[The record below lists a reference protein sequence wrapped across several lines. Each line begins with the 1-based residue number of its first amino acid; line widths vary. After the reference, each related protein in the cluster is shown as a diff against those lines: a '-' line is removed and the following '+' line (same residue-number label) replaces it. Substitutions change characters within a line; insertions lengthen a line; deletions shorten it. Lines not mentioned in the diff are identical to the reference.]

1 MKLRLSFILLLYVG
15 LAFSQSKKEQ
25 IEQLTLRVDSL
36 NSVLRAERNSNAQK
50 ITSLENTITQL
61 NAKIVD
67 YTAQITSLN
76 AQVSNL
82 TADVQTNKAATA
94 SKQQELQAL
103 QAQLKVKQDSIT
115 LVNAELLKL
124 KPPVKPVVVTAST
137 PTSSGPYKTV
147 TIGAQVWMVANLNVS
162 TFRNGDLIPQA
173 TSDAEWKAAGKNK
186 QPAWCYYDNDAK
198 NGAKY
203 GKLYNWYA
211 VNDPRGLAPSGYH
224 VPTDAEW
231 TTLDNFLGVDAG
243 KKMKNTSGWESWLE
257 DLVCTNCK
265 NWNAEYRKKTA
276 CHVCKDTRVHGT
288 KAHSA
293 NGTNSSGFSGLP
305 GGNRDFNGTFDG
317 QGDAGCW
324 WSTSELEYFIDDY
337 AYYRGLYSALGFV
350 NRGSSCN
357 KARGV
362 SVRCLRD

>member
-1 MKLRLSFILLLYVG
+1 MKLPLSFALLLYVG
-15 LAFSQSKKEQ
+15 LVFSQSKKEQ

-36 NSVLRAERNSNAQK
+36 NSVLRAERNSNALK
-50 ITSLENTITQL
+50 ITSLENSITQL

-76 AQVSNL
+76 AQVSTL
-82 TADVQTNKAATA
+82 TSDVQTNKAATA
-94 SKQQELQAL
+94 RKQQELQAL
-103 QAQLKVKQDSIT
+103 QAQLKVKQDSLT

-124 KPPVKPVVVTAST
+124 KPPVKPVVATTPTPAST
-137 PTSSGPYKTV
+137 TPSGPYKTV
-147 TIGAQVWMVANLNVS
+147 TIGAQVWMAANLNVS
-162 TFRNGDLIPQA
+162 TFRNGDAIPQV
-173 TSDAEWKAAGKNK
+173 TSDAEWEAAGENK

-198 NGAKY
+198 NGTKY

-211 VNDPRGLAPSGYH
+211 VNDPRGLAPAGYH

-231 TTLDNFLGVDAG
+231 TTLDNFLGDDAG
-243 KKMKNTSGWESWLE
+243 KKMKSTSGWESWSE

-288 KAHSA
+288 KAHSG

-305 GGNRDFNGTFDG
+305 GGYRYSGGTFSD
-317 QGDAGCW
+317 QGYFGYW
-324 WSTSELEYFIDDY
+324 WSASENDTDY
-337 AYYRGLYSALGFV
+337 AYYRNLLLYGGNLYRYNGLKEGGF
-350 NRGSSCN
+350 
-357 KARGV
+357 

>member
-50 ITSLENTITQL
+50 ITSLENSITQL
-61 NAKIVD
+61 NAKIAD

-76 AQVSNL
+76 NQVSTL
-82 TADVQTNKAATA
+82 TVDVQTNKAATV

-103 QAQLKVKQDSIT
+103 QAQLKVKQDSLN

-124 KPPVKPVVVTAST
+124 KPPVKPVVVTAPIPT
-137 PTSSGPYKTV
+137 PSGPYKTV
-147 TIGAQVWMVANLNVS
+147 TIGSQVWMAKNLEVS
-162 TFRNGDLIPQA
+162 TFRNGDAIPQV
-173 TSDAEWKAAGKNK
+173 TSDAEWEAAGENK

-198 NGAKY
+198 NATKY

-211 VNDPRGLAPSGYH
+211 VNDPRGLAPAGYH

-231 TTLDNFLGVDAG
+231 TTLDNFLGDDAG
-243 KKMKNTSGWESWLE
+243 NKMKSTSGWENWTE

-288 KAHSA
+288 KAHSG

-305 GGNRDFNGTFDG
+305 GGYRYSFGTFSFQGFDG
-317 QGDAGCW
+317 YW
-324 WSTSELEYFIDDY
+324 WSASESTTDD
-337 AYYRGLYSALGFV
+337 AYYRGLYHPNDSLYRGF
-350 NRGSSCN
+350 NN
-357 KARGV
+357 KGKGF

>member
-50 ITSLENTITQL
+50 VTSLENTITQL
-61 NAKIVD
+61 NARITD
-67 YTAQITSLN
+67 YTAQIMTLN
-76 AQVSNL
+76 AQVSTL
-82 TADVQTNKAATA
+82 TADVQTNKAATE
-94 SKQQELQAL
+94 SKQKELQAL
-103 QAQLKVKQDSIT
+103 QAQLKVKQDSLN

-124 KPPVKPVVVTAST
+124 KPPVKPVVVTAPIPT
-137 PTSSGPYKTV
+137 PSGPYKTV
-147 TIGAQVWMVANLNVS
+147 TIGSQVWIAKNLEVS
-162 TFRNGDLIPQA
+162 TFRNGDAIPQV
-173 TSDAEWKAAGKNK
+173 TSDAEWEAAGKNK

-198 NGAKY
+198 NGTKY

-211 VNDPRGLAPSGYH
+211 VNDPRGLAPAGYH

-231 TTLDNFLGVDAG
+231 TTLDNFLGDDAG
-243 KKMKNTSGWESWLE
+243 KKMKSTSGWESWSE

-288 KAHSA
+288 KAHSG

-305 GGNRDFNGTFDG
+305 GGSRDYSGTFHV
-317 QGDAGCW
+317 QGYNGYW
-324 WSTSELEYFIDDY
+324 WSASEYY
-337 AYYRGLYSALGFV
+337 SVNAYYRNLHHLDDYLNSYNGSKGEGF
-350 NRGSSCN
+350 
-357 KARGV
+357 

>member
-1 MKLRLSFILLLYVG
+1 MKICISFALSLCISMG
-15 LAFSQSKKEQ
+15 FSQSKKEQ
-25 IEQLTLRVDSL
+25 IEQLTMRLDSL

-50 ITSLENTITQL
+50 IISLENSITQL
-61 NAKIVD
+61 NAQISD
-67 YTAQITSLN
+67 YTTQITSLN
-76 AQVSNL
+76 AQVSKL
-82 TADVQTNKAATA
+82 TADVQTNKAATV

-103 QAQLKVKQDSIT
+103 QVQLKVKQDSLT

-124 KPPVKPVVVTAST
+124 KPPVKPVVVTAPT

-147 TIGAQVWMVANLNVS
+147 TIGAQVWMAANLNVS

-173 TSDAEWKAAGKNK
+173 TSDAEWKAADENK

-211 VNDPRGLAPSGYH
+211 VNDPRGLAPAGYH

-231 TTLDNFLGVDAG
+231 TTLDNFLGDDAG
-243 KKMKNTSGWESWLE
+243 KKMKSTSGWESWSE

-265 NWNAEYRKKTA
+265 NWNGEYRKKTA

-288 KAHSA
+288 KAHSG

-305 GGNRDFNGTFDG
+305 GGCRYGFGAFG
-317 QGDAGCW
+317 SQGLSGCW
-324 WSTSELEYFIDDY
+324 WSASETFTGF
-337 AYYRGLYSALGFV
+337 AYRGLDHYKGALYRSNLDKDLGF
-350 NRGSSCN
+350 
-357 KARGV
+357 

>member
-61 NAKIVD
+61 NARITD
-67 YTAQITSLN
+67 YTAQIMTLN
-76 AQVSNL
+76 AQVSTL
-82 TADVQTNKAATA
+82 TADVQTNKAATE
-94 SKQQELQAL
+94 SKQKELQAL
-103 QAQLKVKQDSIT
+103 QAQLKVKQDSLT
-115 LVNAELLKL
+115 LVNAEMLKL
-124 KPPVKPVVVTAST
+124 KPPVKPVVVTAPT

-147 TIGAQVWMVANLNVS
+147 TIGAQVWMAANLNVS
-162 TFRNGDLIPQA
+162 TFRNGDAIPQV
-173 TSDAEWKAAGKNK
+173 TSDAEWEAAGENK
-186 QPAWCYYDNDAK
+186 QPAWCYYDNDPK
-198 NGAKY
+198 NGTKY

-211 VNDPRGLAPSGYH
+211 VNDPRGLAPAGYH

-231 TTLDNFLGVDAG
+231 TTLDNFLGDDAG
-243 KKMKNTSGWESWLE
+243 NKMKSTSGWENWTE

-288 KAHSA
+288 KAHSG

-305 GGNRDFNGTFDG
+305 GGCRNDDGAFDS
-317 QGDAGCW
+317 QGDLGVW
-324 WSTSELEYFIDDY
+324 WSASEFNSVSACGRNLFHGFDHLL
-337 AYYRGLYSALGFV
+337 RGNGSKEEGF
-350 NRGSSCN
+350 
-357 KARGV
+357 

>member
-61 NAKIVD
+61 NARITD
-67 YTAQITSLN
+67 YTAQIMTLN
-76 AQVSNL
+76 AQLSTL
-82 TADVQTNKAATA
+82 TADVQTNKAATE
-94 SKQQELQAL
+94 SKQKELQAL
-103 QAQLKVKQDSIT
+103 QAQLKVKQDSLT

-124 KPPVKPVVVTAST
+124 KPPVKPVVVTAPT

-147 TIGAQVWMVANLNVS
+147 TIGNQVWMAANLNVS
-162 TFRNGDLIPQA
+162 TFRNGDAIPQV
-173 TSDAEWKAAGKNK
+173 TSDAEWEAAGKNK
-186 QPAWCYYDNDAK
+186 QPAWCYYDNDPK
-198 NGAKY
+198 NGTKY

-211 VNDPRGLAPSGYH
+211 VNDPRGLAPAGYH

-231 TTLDNFLGVDAG
+231 TTLENFLGDDEG
-243 KKMKNTSGWESWLE
+243 KKMKSTSGWENWTE

-288 KAHSA
+288 KAHSG

-305 GGNRDFNGTFDG
+305 GGSRNLNGTFNT
-317 QGDAGCW
+317 QGSSGYW
-324 WSTSELEYFIDDY
+324 WSASELNTDH
-337 AYYRGLYSALGFV
+337 AYLRYLYHFNAPLLSICFNKVEGF
-350 NRGSSCN
+350 
-357 KARGV
+357 

>member
-1 MKLRLSFILLLYVG
+1 MKLRFSFALLLYVG
-15 LAFSQSKKEQ
+15 LVFSQSKKEQ

-76 AQVSNL
+76 AQVSTL

-103 QAQLKVKQDSIT
+103 QAQLKVKQDSLT

-124 KPPVKPVVVTAST
+124 KPPVKPVVTAPT
-137 PTSSGPYKTV
+137 PTPSGPHKTV
-147 TIGAQVWMVANLNVS
+147 TIGAQVWMAKNLEVS
-162 TFRNGDLIPQA
+162 TFRNGDVIPQA
-173 TSDAEWKAAGKNK
+173 TSNAEWEAAGKNK

-198 NGAKY
+198 NDVKY
-203 GKLYNWYA
+203 GKLYNWFA
-211 VNDPRGLAPSGYH
+211 VNDPRGLAPVGYH

-231 TTLDNFLGVDAG
+231 TTLENFLGVHNG
-243 KKMKNTSGWESWLE
+243 KKMKSTSGWENWTE
-257 DLVCTNCK
+257 DLVCANCR

-288 KAHSA
+288 KAYSG

-305 GGNRDFNGTFDG
+305 GGDRSYNGTFNFQG
-317 QGDAGCW
+317 SQGDW
-324 WSTSELEYFIDDY
+324 WSASERSAGS
-337 AYYRGLYSALGFV
+337 AYYRDLDHSSDNLGRYDNSKGYGF
-350 NRGSSCN
+350 
-357 KARGV
+357 

>member
-1 MKLRLSFILLLYVG
+1 MKLRLSFALSLCISMG
-15 LAFSQSKKEQ
+15 FSQSKKEQ

-50 ITSLENTITQL
+50 ITSLENSITQL
-61 NAKIVD
+61 NAKIAD

-76 AQVSNL
+76 AQVSKL
-82 TADVQTNKAATA
+82 TADVQTNKAATM

-103 QAQLKVKQDSIT
+103 QAQLKVKQDSLT

-124 KPPVKPVVVTAST
+124 KPPVKPVVVTSPT
-137 PTSSGPYKTV
+137 PTPSGPYKTV
-147 TIGAQVWMVANLNVS
+147 TIGSQVWMAKNLEVS
-162 TFRNGDLIPQA
+162 TFRNGDVIPQA
-173 TSDAEWKAAGKNK
+173 TSNAEWEAAGKNK
-186 QPAWCYYDNDAK
+186 QPAWCYYDNDSK
-198 NGAKY
+198 NDVKY

-211 VNDPRGLAPSGYH
+211 VNDPRGLAPVGYH

-231 TTLDNFLGVDAG
+231 TQLSDYLGGEGVAG
-243 KKMKNTSGWESWLE
+243 KKMKSTSGWENWTE
-257 DLVCTNCK
+257 DLVCANCR

-288 KAHSA
+288 KAYSG

-305 GGNRDFNGTFDG
+305 GGFRNDDGTFYL
-317 QGDAGCW
+317 QGYNGYW
-324 WSTSELEYFIDDY
+324 WSASETLTDSAYFRLLYHSYDDLGRNI
-337 AYYRGLYSALGFV
+337 YYDKERGF
-350 NRGSSCN
+350 
-357 KARGV
+357 

>member
-1 MKLRLSFILLLYVG
+1 MKICISFALSLCISMG
-15 LAFSQSKKEQ
+15 FSQSKKEQ

-50 ITSLENTITQL
+50 IISLENSITQL
-61 NAKIVD
+61 NAKIAD

-76 AQVSNL
+76 AQVSTL

-103 QAQLKVKQDSIT
+103 QVQLKVKQDSLT

-124 KPPVKPVVVTAST
+124 KPPVKPVAVTAPT
-137 PTSSGPYKTV
+137 PTPSGPYKTV
-147 TIGAQVWMVANLNVS
+147 TIGTQVWMKENLNVS
-162 TFRNGDLIPQA
+162 TFRNGDPIPEA
-173 TSDAEWKAAGKNK
+173 KTDEEWERAGELE
-186 QPAWCYYDNDAK
+186 QPAWCYYDNDPK
-198 NGAKY
+198 NGTKY

-211 VNDPRGLAPSGYH
+211 VNDARGLAPSGYH
-224 VPTDAEW
+224 VPTDEEW
-231 TTLDNFLGVDAG
+231 EMINDFLGDDAG
-243 KKMKNTSGWESWLE
+243 NKMKSTSGWENWTE

-288 KAHSA
+288 KAYSG

-305 GGNRDFNGTFDG
+305 GGYRSLNGSFYDRG
-317 QGDAGCW
+317 LYVYW
-324 WSTSELEYFIDDY
+324 WSASEFSTDY
-337 AYYRGLYSALGFV
+337 AYYRNLYHYYDHLLRYNYDKEGGF
-350 NRGSSCN
+350 
-357 KARGV
+357 